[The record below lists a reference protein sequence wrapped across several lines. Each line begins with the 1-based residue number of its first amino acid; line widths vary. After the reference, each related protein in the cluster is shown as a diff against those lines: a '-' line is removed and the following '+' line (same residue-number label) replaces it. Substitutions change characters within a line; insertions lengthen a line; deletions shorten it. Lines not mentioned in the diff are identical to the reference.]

1 MLDGIQNATLNK
13 VLVHFKELMAWA
25 GQVEANVAIAV
36 CLRILVLEMFS
47 CKLGIAVEIE
57 EVDVS
62 TLAFSDDEKAKLK
75 KILTAHCCKLRT
87 NAGKLTEKLLA
98 IIKSSDDLLKD
109 SGGGVTYVNQQRQP
123 QEQPHNND
131 NNHQKTNKLGKDKK
145 QQLREEEA
153 TA

>member
-1 MLDGIQNATLNK
+1 MLDGIQNPTLNR

-25 GQVEANVAIAV
+25 SQVDDNVAIAV

-47 CKLGIAVEIE
+47 SKLGIAVEIE

-109 SGGGVTYVNQQRQP
+109 SGDGVTYVNQQRQP

-131 NNHQKTNKLGKDKK
+131 NNKKTNKRGKNKK